1 MLPNIEHIPFQNKT
15 VPKANFEIALL
26 EDLFAKGLEAH
37 PELET
42 LHQVGFYILLFVT
55 ENTGMHTIDF
65 TEYSYKKGSVISI
78 RKDQIHKF
86 HLTKAKGFLLFFTND
101 FILSYLEQQEALKT
115 FQLFNELLGSPK
127 ISLSPDFHAEIL
139 ELVLQ
144 IKKEYF
150 NPIDSYSLG
159 IIRSLLHIIITKLYR
174 VKSLETK
181 NIISKKYLSEF
192 ISFQKLVEEHCF
204 STKKVMDYAQKMGV
218 TTKTLNN
225 IVQDIVH
232 KSAKV
237 FIDDM
242 VITKIKRLLTHA
254 PLSIKEIAYTAG
266 FDEPTNFYKYFKK
279 RTQISPEAFRKTYL

>member
-1 MLPNIEHIPFQNKT
+1 MLPNIEHIPFNNKT
-15 VPKANFEIALL
+15 VPKASFEIALL
-26 EDLFAKGLEAH
+26 EDLFARGLDAH

-55 ENTGMHTIDF
+55 ENTGLHTIDF
-65 TEYSYKKGSVISI
+65 TQYSYKKGNVITI

-127 ISLSPDFHAEIL
+127 ISLSSDFHMEIL
-139 ELVLQ
+139 ELVQQ
-144 IKKEYF
+144 IKKEYS
-150 NPIDSYSLG
+150 NAIDSYSLG

-279 RTQISPEAFRKTYL
+279 HTKISPEAFRKTYL

>member
-1 MLPNIEHIPFQNKT
+1 MLPNIEHISFQNKT
-15 VPKANFEIALL
+15 VPKASFEITSL
-26 EDLFAKGLEAH
+26 EDLFAKGLETH

-55 ENTGMHTIDF
+55 ENTGVHTIDF
-65 TEYSYKKGSVISI
+65 TEYSYEKGSVISI

-86 HLTKAKGFLLFFTND
+86 HLTKVKGFLLFFTDD

-127 ISLSPDFHAEIL
+127 ISLNANFYAEIL
-139 ELVLQ
+139 ELVQQ

-174 VKSLETK
+174 VKSLETE
-181 NIISKKYLSEF
+181 NNISKKYLSEF
-192 ISFQKLVEEHCF
+192 IVFQKLVEEHCF
-204 STKKVMDYAQKMGV
+204 NTKKVMDYAQKMGI

-242 VITKIKRLLTHA
+242 VITKIKRLLIHA
-254 PLSIKEIAYTAG
+254 PISIKEIAYTAG

-279 RTQISPEAFRKTYL
+279 HTQSSPEAFRKTYI

>member
-1 MLPNIEHIPFQNKT
+1 MLPNIEHISFQNKT
-15 VPKANFEIALL
+15 VPKASFEIALL
-26 EDLFAKGLEAH
+26 EELFARGLDKH

-55 ENTGMHTIDF
+55 ENTGAHTIDF
-65 TEYSYKKGSVISI
+65 TEYSYEKGNVISI

-86 HLTKAKGFLLFFTND
+86 HLTTAKGFLLFFTND

-127 ISLSPDFHAEIL
+127 MSLNTAFYTEIL
-139 ELVLQ
+139 ELVSQ

-174 VKSLETK
+174 IKSLETK
-181 NIISKKYLSEF
+181 IPISKKYLSEF
-192 ISFQKLVEEHCF
+192 ITFQKLVEEHCF
-204 STKKVMDYAQKMGV
+204 NTKKVMDYAQKMGI

-237 FIDDM
+237 FIDDI
-242 VITKIKRLLTHA
+242 VITKIKRLLVHA

-266 FDEPTNFYKYFKK
+266 FEDPTNFYKYFKK
-279 RTQISPEAFRKTYL
+279 HTQSSPEAFRKAYL